1 MKILHANTA
10 GSLPAKVETLEA
22 ATTRWLARWSVT
34 ILRVTVNKHGLSG
47 ALYSLHYGKRA
58 AI

>member
-34 ILRVTVNKHGLSG
+34 MGINVPAKLSKPLRMSTLST
-47 ALYSLHYGKRA
+47 LNLFP
-58 AI
+58 